1 MRTYFRKTHTRN
13 DVPQQVETA
22 WYVTVTRRTK
32 KSAQGQTLLAG
43 DQLDSWP
50 GLVCPGTRID
60 KPISESAGRRGYTE
74 TPSQP

>member
-43 DQLDSWP
+43 DQLDSWL

-60 KPISESAGRRGYTE
+60 KPISESADRRGYTE